1 MPKKSGRGR
10 SPAERVSLGVS
21 LLIVGLIIV
30 LICYTWITGDNN
42 PPILSVTKSQVRQ
55 VEGQYYVPFTVTNAG
70 GKTAESVEIVAQLLW
85 KNEITEIGRQEV
97 DFLSHQEKRSGE
109 FIFSKNPQQGELTL
123 RVASYKLPCA
133 ILIKNIN

>member
-97 DFLSHQEKRSGE
+97 DFLSRQEKRSGE

-123 RVASYKLPCA
+123 RVASYKLP
-133 ILIKNIN
+133 

>member
-10 SPAERVSLGVS
+10 SPAERVSLGIS
-21 LLIVGLIIV
+21 LFIVGLIIV

-42 PPILSVTKSQVRQ
+42 PPVLSVSKSQVRQ

-97 DFLSHQEKRSGE
+97 DFLSRQENRSGE
-109 FIFSKNPQQGELTL
+109 FIFSKNPQQGELTI
-123 RVASYKLPCA
+123 RVASYKLP
-133 ILIKNIN
+133 